1 MLQVSEKITVLYPG
15 DQLPVVTNDAIKVY
29 LGGTMDFGSSEND
42 WQTKFV
48 EGLTKLTD
56 PLKGLLMIKGANWII
71 FNPHV
76 PPTNRLAPTLENPEF
91 IAIMQWR
98 MAMMDVADFVFLN
111 IMNKSVSPMV
121 NVGITLIPHSCQ
133 YLPHHLFL
141 YRLYICNALGISA

>member
-1 MLQVSEKITVLYPG
+1 MLQINEKITVLYPG

-71 FNPHV
+71 FNPHI
-76 PPTNRLAPTLENPEF
+76 PPTNRLAPTLERDRFGVMRKKAKAN
-91 IAIMQWR
+91 A
-98 MAMMDVADFVFLN
+98 
-111 IMNKSVSPMV
+111 
-121 NVGITLIPHSCQ
+121 ITLEMLSGEELET
-133 YLPHHLFL
+133 YKSEAG
-141 YRLYICNALGISA
+141 R